1 MAEKTT
7 GERLERVETI
17 LERVERS
24 LERFDHSLDKFN
36 EALDIKASKRALG
49 DLEAEMNKVKE
60 RVWYA
65 SGVAAVLS
73 ALAAWFGKDW
83 LGGSK

>member
-36 EALDIKASKRALG
+36 EALDTKASKRALG
-49 DLEAEMNKVKE
+49 EMGDELGKVKE

-65 SGVAAVLS
+65 SGMAAVLG

-83 LGGSK
+83 LGGGK